1 MLSSD
6 RVTNVALEAFAVS
19 SISIASYINGVLAI
33 IDNVAIAV
41 DLNNSYV
48 LGYKVRGGTIDY
60 ENGCIRNKIRDRAV
74 CLCDK
79 VLYILYLQ
87 IKIMQKSLCKRC
99 KK

>member
-6 RVTNVALEAFAVS
+6 RVTNLALEAFAVS
-19 SISIASYINGVLAI
+19 SIPIASYINGVLAI

-74 CLCDK
+74 CLCERYYTY
-79 VLYILYLQ
+79 YIFRL
-87 IKIMQKSLCKRC
+87 K
-99 KK
+99 

>member
-19 SISIASYINGVLAI
+19 SILIASYIKGVLAI

-48 LGYKVRGGTIDY
+48 LGYKVRGGTITKNMD
-60 ENGCIRNKIRDRAV
+60 A
-74 CLCDK
+74 
-79 VLYILYLQ
+79 
-87 IKIMQKSLCKRC
+87 
-99 KK
+99 